1 MSPMK
6 EAYLH
11 FSFYSQRDGSPESS
25 IHFPRSHRWFS
36 SFTHRESESLISSSG
51 SALTLPQSGLVG
63 GGVGRVCFLNQAYTR
78 ASLHPSHKGLPVLW
92 AHDWS
97 LNCNTQSPF
106 SKSLARSTTSGF
118 HCSWVC
124 EKRLSRKEWPAGC
137 PSLEK
142 LMVPP
147 PVRWSEF
154 TSQLSDL

>member
-1 MSPMK
+1 MGLQRV
-6 EAYLH
+6 ACI
-11 FSFYSQRDGSPESS
+11 SQDPTVGSPA
-25 IHFPRSHRWFS
+25 
-36 SFTHRESESLISSSG
+36 FTHRESENLVSSSG

-78 ASLHPSHKGLPVLW
+78 GSLHPSHKGLPVLW

-97 LNCNTQSPF
+97 LNRNTQSPF

-147 PVRWSEF
+147 SKMIRVYIPTKRLINCP
-154 TSQLSDL
+154 LSGLLRLGIPL